1 MDAIL
6 EFFKFI
12 QGLGVS
18 VVMPIV
24 ILILGSAL
32 GAGFGKSLRAGLTVG
47 IGFIG
52 LNLVINSLLG
62 VSLAP
67 AVQAMVERFGL
78 SLSVIDVGWPASAAI
93 AMGSTVG
100 LIIIPLGLIVNIV
113 MLLTN
118 TTQTVDVDI
127 WDYWHFAFTG
137 ALVAILT
144 DSVAFGV
151 IAAILNMVIIMV
163 IGDYTAPL
171 VEESLDLPGVSLPH
185 GFTAA
190 YAPIAMLFNKI
201 IDMIPGI
208 NKININMDTV
218 QKRFGVFG
226 EPILVGTVLGAVI
239 GAIAYW
245 DGGDIPASIT
255 KVATLGVSLGAVL
268 VLIPKMAALLM
279 EGLIPISDAASEYIQ
294 TRFKNRGKIY
304 IGLDSAV
311 GVGHPVTLAIS
322 FVLVPMMIFLAV
334 IIPGNKVLPFA
345 DLAVVPWMFVL
356 ITPVVKQNGFRGI
369 IIGIIVLACGLL
381 IATDLAPMITQAAA
395 NVNFEMPAGASMISS
410 ICDGANPLTWII
422 VRLHDFGA
430 PIGAGVVAI
439 VAGGLAFWNRGR
451 IKKEAALMHAS
462 ENA

>member
-6 EFFKFI
+6 GFFQFI

-24 ILILGSAL
+24 ICILGCIL
-32 GAGFGKSLRAGLTVG
+32 GTGFGKSLRAGLTVG

-52 LNLVINSLLG
+52 LNLVINNLLG
-62 VSLAP
+62 TNLAP

-78 SLSVIDVGWPASAAI
+78 SLSVIDVGWPAAAAI

-100 LIIIPLGLIVNIV
+100 LIIIPLGLVVNFL

-144 DSVAFGV
+144 DNVAFG
-151 IAAILNMVIIMV
+151 IAAAVINMVIIMV
-163 IGDYTAPL
+163 LGDYTAPE
-171 VEESLDLPGVSLPH
+171 VERSLNLPGVSLPH

-201 IDMIPGI
+201 IDMIPVI
-208 NKININMDTV
+208 NKIDINMDTV

-226 EPILVGTVLGAVI
+226 EPILVGTMLGIAI
-239 GAIAYW
+239 GILAGY
-245 DGGDIPASIT
+245 DVT
-255 KVATLGVSLGAVL
+255 KIMILGVSLGGVL

-279 EGLIPISDAASEYIQ
+279 EGLIPISDAASDFIQ
-294 TRFKNRGKIY
+294 KRFKNRGKIY

-334 IIPGNKVLPFA
+334 VIPGNQVLPFA

-356 ITPVVKQNGFRGI
+356 ITPIVKENGFRGI
-369 IIGIIVLACGLL
+369 LIGIIVLACGLL
-381 IATDLAPMITQAAA
+381 IATDLAPMITQAAK

-410 ICDGANPLTWII
+410 ICDGANPLTWVI

-430 PIGAGVVAI
+430 IGTAIAAVVAGAMAI
-439 VAGGLAFWNRGR
+439 WNRSR
-451 IKKEAALMHAS
+451 IKKEAAMLRAVQ
-462 ENA
+462 EEA